1 MRHFRQVPT
10 SIYSGYLVGLSEVE
24 RFRRTSRRTLAA
36 SYMFPGTS
44 ATSCDRWVVRRWRF
58 GGDGTLGVD
67 FHKDR
72 RHVRGTQVRF
82 FPSDT
87 SVERSVT
94 RGWPNARILDAGAP
108 GVCYNL
114 ANYIVEI
121 NQCEGPQISR
131 EHLLGHQSLEGGWC
145 PLQPKW
151 HHLKLE
157 EGAVRC

>member
-10 SIYSGYLVGLSEVE
+10 STFSSYLVGPSEVE

-36 SYMFPGTS
+36 SCMFPETS

-72 RHVRGTQVRF
+72 RHVRGTRVRF

-94 RGWPNARILDAGAP
+94 RAWPNARILDAGH
-108 GVCYNL
+108 
-114 ANYIVEI
+114 
-121 NQCEGPQISR
+121 Q
-131 EHLLGHQSLEGGWC
+131 LLEDGWC

-157 EGAVRC
+157 EGTIRC